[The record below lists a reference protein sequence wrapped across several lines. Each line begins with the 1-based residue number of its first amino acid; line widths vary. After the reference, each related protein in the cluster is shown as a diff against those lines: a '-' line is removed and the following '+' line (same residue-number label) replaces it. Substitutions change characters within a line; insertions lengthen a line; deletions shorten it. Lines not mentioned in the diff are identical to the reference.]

1 MIGNPGPEEALGSA
15 SGTDRP
21 GIRDAGRDE
30 TDVARSAE
38 YALLGSLLLRAPDDA
53 TLERLSRLG
62 GGGDTALD
70 GAHAALARAARAAT
84 AESVEGEYFDLFVG
98 VGPSEL
104 LPYASYYLTGF
115 LNERPL
121 ARLRGD
127 MQRLGLERAEGRGEP
142 EDHLGTL
149 CEIMSGFAGGL
160 FDVSTANERDFFV
173 AHLAPWASRCFADL
187 ETVSA
192 EGFYKAVG
200 RLGRIF
206 IDIETEA
213 FALEVDR
220 SA

>member
-1 MIGNPGPEEALGSA
+1 MNGNPVPEEALETAGGS
-15 SGTDRP
+15 DRP

-30 TDVARSAE
+30 IDVARSAE
-38 YALLGSLLLRAPDDA
+38 YALLASLLLRAPDDG
-53 TLERLSRLG
+53 TLERLARMG
-62 GGGDTALD
+62 GGATELGA
-70 GAHAALARAARAAT
+70 AHAALADAARAAT
-84 AESVEGEYFDLFVG
+84 AGSVEREYFNLFIG
-98 VGPSEL
+98 VGPSEM

-127 MQRLGLERAEGRGEP
+127 MQRLGLERTEGRGEP

-149 CEIMSGFAGGL
+149 CEIMSGCAGGL
-160 FDVSTANERDFFV
+160 FDVSIADERDFFV
-173 AHLAPWASRCFADL
+173 THLAPWASRCFADL
-187 ETVSA
+187 EQVA
-192 EGFYKAVG
+192 AQGFYGAVG
-200 RLGRIF
+200 RVGRIF